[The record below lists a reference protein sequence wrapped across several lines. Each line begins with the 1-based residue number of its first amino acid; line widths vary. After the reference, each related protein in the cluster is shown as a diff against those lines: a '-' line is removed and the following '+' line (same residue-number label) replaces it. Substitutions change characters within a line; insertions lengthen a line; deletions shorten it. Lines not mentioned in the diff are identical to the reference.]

1 MNTSLELSMSLIERI
16 YTLRRRFTHE
26 LMESVTIDEFPGFC
40 ANFNFLMNDKWQE
53 YASLN

>member
-1 MNTSLELSMSLIERI
+1 MNASLELSMSLIERI